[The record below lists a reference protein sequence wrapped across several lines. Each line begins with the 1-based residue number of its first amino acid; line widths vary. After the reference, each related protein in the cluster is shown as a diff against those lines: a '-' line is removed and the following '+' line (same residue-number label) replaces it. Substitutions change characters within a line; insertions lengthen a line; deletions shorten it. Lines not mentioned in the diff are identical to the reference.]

1 LADGDVDELLG
12 VGVDGGPEEQLGQVV
27 AGVLVALLR
36 PVVSGVLDVEP
47 GLVDHQSNA
56 APLNPMEAV
65 LLSMLL
71 EQERRIAEL
80 EQAVDAAEQVSP
92 RS

>member
-1 LADGDVDELLG
+1 
-12 VGVDGGPEEQLGQVV
+12 
-27 AGVLVALLR
+27 
-36 PVVSGVLDVEP
+36 VEP

-56 APLNPMEAV
+56 APLNPMEVV